1 MLPFSFNTTSRSA
14 FTVAV
19 LLDSEAVRTDL
30 TEASPAH
37 IYTGE
42 SITPL
47 SVSALIV
54 ASLGTGIDLSFL
66 SIITL
71 NIYFKNSKQ
80 VRDYMGAGIFNA
92 IVERLEQILS
102 LRKYQPMNT

>member
-1 MLPFSFNTTSRSA
+1 M
-14 FTVAV
+14 
-19 LLDSEAVRTDL
+19 

-37 IYTGE
+37 IYTNE

-47 SVSALIV
+47 SVSVLIV

-71 NIYFKNSKQ
+71 NIYFENSKQ
-80 VRDYMGAGIFNA
+80 VRDYMDAGIFHA
-92 IVERLEQILS
+92 IVERLEQILTVFENIN
-102 LRKYQPMNT
+102 R